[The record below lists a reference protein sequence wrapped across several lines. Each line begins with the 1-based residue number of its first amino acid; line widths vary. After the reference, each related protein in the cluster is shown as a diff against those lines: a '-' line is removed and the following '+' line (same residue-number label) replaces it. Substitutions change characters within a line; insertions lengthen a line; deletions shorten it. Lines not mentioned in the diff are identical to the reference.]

1 LTWIVTKHILFGG
14 EGATMKILI
23 IDDSGVMR
31 RIHMNALR
39 EHKVD
44 DADMLEA
51 EDGAKA
57 LQMAQSEQIDLFLV
71 DWNMPRLNGLQL
83 VQTLRTMEQYRETP
97 IIMITSEAAKYNV
110 VEAIKVGVTNYLVK
124 PVRAKQIWEKIGKY
138 FEGMSGS

>member
-1 LTWIVTKHILFGG
+1 
-14 EGATMKILI
+14 
-23 IDDSGVMR
+23 MR

-39 EHKVD
+39 EHKVG

-57 LQMAQSEQIDLFLV
+57 LQIAQSEQIDLFLV

-83 VQTLRTMEQYRETP
+83 VQTLRAMEDYRETP

-110 VEAIKVGVTNYLVK
+110 VEITFSRDADNRCRVEVRDDGRGIDSLWNLTTPTTATGQGTRVK
-124 PVRAKQIWEKIGKY
+124 TRASPRMVH
-138 FEGMSGS
+138 FTAST